1 MVFTQR
7 VCEPCKGSH
16 STPGKTRQWEFSI
29 QDDGRRCLTFL
40 LRNKTAMTTTPP
52 DLSALDGDGAASAI
66 ESRPLSAFEDM
77 FARSAPH
84 LGMTCQWFRLSCA
97 ENNSPCSPDDIVAA
111 LHRVHRRIVPLRC
124 VLEKTPDATI
134 ALVVRKGLKP
144 DISIVDDDD
153 GSYADADDH
162 GLHLLLEQLAAREV
176 SEGFGPTADCYHDRP
191 LWRARV
197 LPRHGWVVVT
207 FHHAICD
214 GSSRKIF
221 TAELMDALE
230 KSGEGNDDDD
240 KYAFHP
246 GADDLLKKAL
256 QKQTAQVQTPTKE
269 QSRETNGGVDD
280 PAAMPQCWPKPDKAV
295 PLTERSIQAPSAA
308 IPNASRLRHAA
319 RSHDVTVSAVLLAAL
334 AMVVRNQMDEV
345 DASEPIAVSPVT
357 MGVDVRRHLSD
368 VSNSNGNKQ
377 LFGCYVIGGS
387 IDAKVNI
394 QAGQDT
400 SSIWDL
406 ARHMSSEIPEAT
418 TLSHSVRKCKELK
431 AMLDVPMT
439 PEALSGIMGMING
452 PTQGRTGPGN
462 LSNIGVVPSES
473 SAGTIQMD
481 RLFSITSQTS
491 MGSYAFMNAATVND
505 HMCVTLGSVKPIV
518 TRERDQAMLKDLRE
532 IIEGVIGLEE

>member
-1 MVFTQR
+1 M
-7 VCEPCKGSH
+7 
-16 STPGKTRQWEFSI
+16 
-29 QDDGRRCLTFL
+29 
-40 LRNKTAMTTTPP
+40 TTPP
-52 DLSALDGDGAASAI
+52 GSSALGGDGDGATAV

-124 VLEKTPDATI
+124 VLEKMPDGTM
-134 ALVVRKGLKP
+134 ALAVREGLKP

-153 GSYADADDH
+153 GAYADADDH
-162 GLHLLLEQLAAREV
+162 DLHLLLEQLAAREV

-197 LPRHGWVVVT
+197 LPRHGWLVVN
-207 FHHAICD
+207 FHHSICD

-221 TAELMDALE
+221 AAELMDALE
-230 KSGEGNDDDD
+230 KGGEVNDDDD
-240 KYAFHP
+240 KYTFHP
-246 GADDLLKKAL
+246 GADDLLNRAL
-256 QKQTAQVQTPTKE
+256 QKQAAQVQPPTKE
-269 QSRETNGGVDD
+269 ESSDADGGND

-334 AMVVRNQMDEV
+334 AVVVRKQMDEV
-345 DASEPIAVSPVT
+345 DASEPICVSPVT

-368 VSNSNGNKQ
+368 VSNNNGNKQ

-387 IDAKVNI
+387 IGTKVPI

-406 ARHMSSEIPEAT
+406 ARHMSSGIPEAT
-418 TLSHSVRKCKELK
+418 TLSHSLSKCKELK

-452 PTQGRTGPGN
+452 PTQGRTGPAN
-462 LSNIGVVPSES
+462 LSNISVVPSKS
-473 SAGTIQMD
+473 SGGAIQMD

-491 MGSYAFMNAATVND
+491 IGSYAFMNAATVND
-505 HMCVTLGSVKPIV
+505 HMCVTLGSVQPIV
-518 TRERDQAMLKDLRE
+518 SEERGRAMLDDLRK
-532 IIEGVIGLEE
+532 IIDGVTCIAMKE

>member
-1 MVFTQR
+1 M
-7 VCEPCKGSH
+7 
-16 STPGKTRQWEFSI
+16 
-29 QDDGRRCLTFL
+29 
-40 LRNKTAMTTTPP
+40 TTPP
-52 DLSALDGDGAASAI
+52 DSSALDGGDGATPAI

-97 ENNSPCSPDDIVAA
+97 ENNSPCSPNDIVAA

-124 VLEKTPDATI
+124 VLEKTPDGSI
-134 ALVVRKGLKP
+134 ALAVREGLKP

-153 GSYADADDH
+153 GSYADADDQT
-162 GLHLLLEQLAAREV
+162 LHLLLEKLAAREV

-197 LPRHGWVVVT
+197 LPRQGWVVVSW
-207 FHHAICD
+207 HHAICD

-230 KSGEGNDDDD
+230 KGDDGGDDHD

-246 GADDLLKKAL
+246 GADELLNKAL
-256 QKQTAQVQTPTKE
+256 QKQTAQMQTPTKE
-269 QSRETNGGVDD
+269 ESRDANGGDAIPDD
-280 PAAMPQCWPKPDKAV
+280 PAAIPPCWPKPDKAV

-334 AMVVRNQMDEV
+334 AMVVRKQLAEV
-345 DASEPIAVSPVT
+345 DATESIAVSPVT

-387 IDAKVNI
+387 IDVKVPI

-406 ARHMSSEIPEAT
+406 DLARHMSSEIPKAT
-418 TLSHSVRKCKELK
+418 TLSHSVHKCQELK

-439 PEALSGIMGMING
+439 PKALSGIMGIING
-452 PTQGRTGPGN
+452 PTQGRTGPAN
-462 LSNIGVVPSES
+462 LSNIGVVRSES
-473 SAGTIQMD
+473 SGSSIQMD

-491 MGSYAFMNAATVND
+491 MGSYVFMNAATVND
-505 HMCVTLGSVKPIV
+505 HICVTLGSVQPIV
-518 TRERDQAMLKDLRE
+518 LEERGRVMLDDLRE
-532 IIEGVIGLEE
+532 IIEKVIGLEE